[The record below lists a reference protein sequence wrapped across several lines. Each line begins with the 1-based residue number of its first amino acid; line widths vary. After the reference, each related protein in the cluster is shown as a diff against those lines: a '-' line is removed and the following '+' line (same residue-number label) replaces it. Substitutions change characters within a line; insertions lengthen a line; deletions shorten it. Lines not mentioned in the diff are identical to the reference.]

1 MQTPIKLFTTNPQK
15 DFIHLQTDR
24 CHTKVIKDFKDH
36 DQQRHMCPGKLLLI
50 RLSYICRTTKLSSCI
65 NIMSLY
71 G

>member
-1 MQTPIKLFTTNPQK
+1 MQTPINYLQLTHKKILYISK
-15 DFIHLQTDR
+15 QTDVIQ
-24 CHTKVIKDFKDH
+24 VIKDFKDH

-50 RLSYICRTTKLSSCI
+50 GLSYICQTTKFSSCI